1 MNGGIGMK
9 MKYPDELIRRV
20 NAELTGHR
28 LEGLVTGRGPQHPQ
42 LMVVGEAPGRTEIET
57 HVPFCGAAGKE
68 LTKSLA
74 AIGLRRD
81 DVYITSVV
89 RSRPYAL
96 KRVQDKRSGQIV
108 EKRPNRPP
116 TKREVRAFAPVLDWE
131 VDQVAPQLIVTVGN
145 TALQRLLGSQYTVG
159 AVHGQLFMQPLQRS
173 TEQLTG
179 KYEHAP
185 QPTPVIPLFHPAA
198 VFYNRK
204 LQPQIEADWQRVA
217 EYIATGE

>member
-1 MNGGIGMK
+1 ME
-9 MKYPDELIRRV
+9 MKYPDKLIQRV
-20 NAELTGHR
+20 NAELAGHQ
-28 LEGLVTGRGPQHPQ
+28 LEGLVTGQGPRHPQ

-74 AIGLRRD
+74 TIGLHRD

-89 RSRPYAL
+89 RSRPYAI
-96 KRVQDKRSGQIV
+96 KHVHDKRSGQVV

-116 TKREVRAFAPVLDWE
+116 TKREVRAFAPVFDWE

-145 TALQRLLGSQYTVG
+145 TALQRLLGPRYTVG
-159 AVHGQLFMQPLQRS
+159 TVHGQLFMQPLQRAANR
-173 TEQLTG
+173 LTG
-179 KYEHAP
+179 KYERAAC
-185 QPTPVIPLFHPAA
+185 PTAVIPLFHPAA

-204 LQPQIEADWQRVA
+204 LQPQIEADWRRVA
-217 EYIATGE
+217 RYIATGK